1 MQAMFH
7 NVKHCFHVQMFNAIA
22 VSGRWIILIIMP
34 RLDNVLHGA
43 EIVASKGSGDIIAE
57 VEDLD
62 NIDEFHSVGIGRFKL
77 TEVGQYLLKYLLSR
91 YLLAICRWAWCVWT
105 ASRG

>member
-1 MQAMFH
+1 M
-7 NVKHCFHVQMFNAIA
+7 
-22 VSGRWIILIIMP
+22 IIMP

-77 TEVGQYLLKYLLSR
+77 TEVGQHLLSR
-91 YLLAICRWAWCVWT
+91 YLLGICRWAWCVWT

>member
-1 MQAMFH
+1 M
-7 NVKHCFHVQMFNAIA
+7 
-22 VSGRWIILIIMP
+22 ILIIMP

-62 NIDEFHSVGIGRFKL
+62 NIDEFHSVGIGRVKL
-77 TEVGQYLLKYLLSR
+77 TEVGQYLLSR
-91 YLLAICRWAWCVWT
+91 YLLTICRWAWCVWT

>member
-1 MQAMFH
+1 MSYVSI
-7 NVKHCFHVQMFNAIA
+7 NRRSRHVSD
-22 VSGRWIILIIMP
+22 VLYIIP

-77 TEVGQYLLKYLLSR
+77 TEVGQYLL
-91 YLLAICRWAWCVWT
+91 
-105 ASRG
+105 